1 MKIKKGSKIFEGN
14 NEEIE
19 GNLNEDKEIEKL
31 YEILNDK
38 NSIIGIRE
46 RIHEIIEKYS
56 KE

>member
-1 MKIKKGSKIFEGN
+1 MKIKKGSKILKGN
-14 NEEIE
+14 HEEIE